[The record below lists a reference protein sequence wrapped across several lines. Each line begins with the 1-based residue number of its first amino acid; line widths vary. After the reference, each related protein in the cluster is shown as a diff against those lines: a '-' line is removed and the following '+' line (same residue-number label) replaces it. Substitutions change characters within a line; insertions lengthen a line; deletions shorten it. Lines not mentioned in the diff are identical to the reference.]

1 MRRGRSS
8 VSDFFANF
16 NQAYGTVNNVAKDVE
31 LSRVAGAKAEES
43 TGFTAEQGQQL
54 ESLAKQG
61 FDNITYDDQ
70 AKAYVAKNATGASK
84 SVAMQGV
91 TDFMGNRTAGGQDS
105 ARMQAMA
112 GVLTKYDPEQGMR
125 MQRELKRDERDD
137 KRWQREEKKATD
149 DEEFETG
156 LRAEYGQSIFAKR
169 MGEFAPQMQAYEQ
182 ADKQYKE
189 RMQAGESPQS
199 LGIPPTAPQRPAYS
213 MAESLA
219 DSGRLLAYKATKG
232 KADPAEIMRYAEN
245 FKKVTDEGYG
255 QALKLAQGGA
265 PLAKVA
271 EQFNQ
276 MGGTKFD
283 PAAVVSDEMVKGP
296 DGVASRVIKFKDPSG
311 KVQTINALSELDS
324 IGQAEGYFSR
334 FYKSEDNRRANSADG
349 RGEAQLQLSKN
360 ADGRAA
366 AADGRAAA
374 SHAATVADRAE
385 LRSVREALATD
396 AGMTPTQVRGVRVG
410 VLATPGADDAKEKYN
425 ANPVMVQKAFG
436 ETLVDPLTGKE
447 SIKRDPEEEKRFNEF
462 MADRKIRDVEKGLVL
477 YNQTKVQ
484 GERKA
489 KAENDQ
495 RRAKVSASMTQENLE
510 ATAKKY
516 NMSVAQVVKE
526 LEKQGIKR

>member
-31 LSRVAGAKAEES
+31 LSRVAVAKAEES

-70 AKAYVAKNATGASK
+70 AKAYVAKNASGASK

-91 TDFMGNRTAGGQDS
+91 TDFMGNRTAGGQDN

-125 MQRELKRDERDD
+125 MQRELKRDARDD
-137 KRWQREEKKATD
+137 KRWQREDKKATD

-156 LRAEYGQSIFAKR
+156 LRAEYGNSIFAKR
-169 MGEFAPQMQAYEQ
+169 MGEYAPQMQAYEQ
-182 ADKQYKE
+182 ADNQYKA

-199 LGIPPTAPQRPAYS
+199 LGIPPTVPQRPAYS

-276 MGGTKFD
+276 MGGAKFD

-296 DGVASRVIKFKDPSG
+296 DGVASRVIKFKDSSG

-334 FYKSEDNRRANSADG
+334 FYKSEDNRRGNNAD
-349 RGEAQLQLSKN
+349 RRESERLQLSKN
-360 ADGRAA
+360 AEGRAA
-366 AADGRAAA
+366 D
-374 SHAATVADRAE
+374 SHAVTMAE
-385 LRSVREALATD
+385 RREIPSVREQLAREAD
-396 AGMTPTQVRGVRVG
+396 PNISQAGARGARLGILPV
-410 VLATPGADDAKEKYN
+410 PGASKEKYSYD
-425 ANPVMVQKAFG
+425 PVKVQRALG
-436 ETLVDPLTGKE
+436 EFVPGDELRGTKDSV
-447 SIKRDPEEEKRFNEF
+447 KRNLGEEKKFDQF
-462 MADRKIRDVEKGLVL
+462 MADNNIRDTDRALVL
-477 YNQTKVQ
+477 YRQSKVKADKTNQQ
-484 GERKA
+484 PP
-489 KAENDQ
+489 
-495 RRAKVSASMTQENLE
+495 
-510 ATAKKY
+510 KKL
-516 NMSVAQVVKE
+516 SGKSEFDKLPSGVKF
-526 LEKQGIKR
+526 LDPNGILRIKP

>member
-70 AKAYVAKNATGASK
+70 AKAYVAKNAAGASK

-125 MQRELKRDERDD
+125 MQRELKRDERED
-137 KRWQREEKKATD
+137 KRWQREDKKATD

-276 MGGTKFD
+276 MGGAKFD
-283 PAAVVSDEMVKGP
+283 PAAVVSDEMVKGA
-296 DGVASRVIKFKDPSG
+296 DGVSSRVIKFKDPSG

-324 IGQAEGYFSR
+324 IGQAEGYFNR
-334 FYKSEDNRRANSADG
+334 FYKSEDNRRSNKADG
-349 RGEAQLQLSKN
+349 RADSQLQLSKN

-374 SHAATVADRAE
+374 SHAVAMADRRE
-385 LRSVREALATD
+385 IPSVREQLARD
-396 AGMTPTQVRGVRVG
+396 ADPNISEAGARAARLGILPV
-410 VLATPGADDAKEKYN
+410 PGASKEKYSYD
-425 ANPVMVQKAFG
+425 PVKVQRALG
-436 ETLVDPLTGKE
+436 EFVPGDELRGTKDSV
-447 SIKRDPEEEKRFNEF
+447 KRNLGEEKKFDQF
-462 MADRKIRDVEKGLVL
+462 MADNNIRDTDRALVL
-477 YNQTKVQ
+477 YRQSKVKADKINQQQPKKLS
-484 GERKA
+484 GKSEFDKLPSGA
-489 KAENDQ
+489 KFLDPNGFL
-495 RRAKVSASMTQENLE
+495 R
-510 ATAKKY
+510 
-516 NMSVAQVVKE
+516 
-526 LEKQGIKR
+526 IKP

>member
-61 FDNITYDDQ
+61 FDKITYDDQ
-70 AKAYVAKNATGASK
+70 AKAYVAKNAAGASK

-91 TDFMGNRTAGGQDS
+91 TDFMGNRTAGGQDN

-125 MQRELKRDERDD
+125 MQRELKRDARDD
-137 KRWQREEKKATD
+137 KRWQREDKKATD

-156 LRAEYGQSIFAKR
+156 LRAEYGNSIFAKR
-169 MGEFAPQMQAYEQ
+169 MGEYAPQMQAYEQ

-219 DSGRLLAYKATKG
+219 DSGRLLAFKATKG

-245 FKKVTDEGYG
+245 FKKVTDEGYA

-276 MGGTKFD
+276 MGGAKFD
-283 PAAVVSDEMVKGP
+283 PAAVVSDEMVKGA
-296 DGVASRVIKFKDPSG
+296 DGVSSRVIKFKDPSG
-311 KVQTINALSELDS
+311 KVQIINALSELDS
-324 IGQAEGYFSR
+324 IGQAEGYFNR
-334 FYKSEDNRRANSADG
+334 FYKSEDNRRGNNAD
-349 RGEAQLQLSKN
+349 RRESERLQLSKN
-360 ADGRAA
+360 AE
-366 AADGRAAA
+366 GRAAA
-374 SHAATVADRAE
+374 SHAVTMAE
-385 LRSVREALATD
+385 RREIPSVREQLAREANPNISE
-396 AGMTPTQVRGVRVG
+396 AGARAARLGVTPV
-410 VLATPGADDAKEKYN
+410 PGAIKEKYSYDPVKEWKALGELIPGTFGN
-425 ANPVMVQKAFG
+425 EDKIKRNPV
-436 ETLVDPLTGKE
+436 
-447 SIKRDPEEEKRFNEF
+447 EEKKFAQFKVDNN
-462 MADRKIRDVEKGLVL
+462 IRDSDRALVL
-477 YNQTKVQ
+477 YQQSKV
-484 GERKA
+484 
-489 KAENDQ
+489 KAEKINQQPPKKISEKAEFDQ
-495 RRAKVSASMTQENLE
+495 LPSGTRYIDPNGRLRTKP
-510 ATAKKY
+510 
-516 NMSVAQVVKE
+516 
-526 LEKQGIKR
+526 